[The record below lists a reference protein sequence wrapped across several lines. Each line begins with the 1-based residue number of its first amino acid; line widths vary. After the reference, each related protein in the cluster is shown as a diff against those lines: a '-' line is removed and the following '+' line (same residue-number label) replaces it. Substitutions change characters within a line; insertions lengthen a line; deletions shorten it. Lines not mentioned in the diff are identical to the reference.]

1 MRFPKVRRD
10 ENFDLKMDSSIN
22 SKVFKRVDAIMS
34 IVCDRDPLL
43 PDYDGRG
50 AGLLKL
56 CGKDRDIYEWG
67 VRIKDQHLNEAKPH
81 YIYGFGVGNYERG
94 KKWVFETP
102 YEDKHSRAAEK
113 GDIGRAIGE
122 PFTDEDPGRW
132 TIEIWIPGFT
142 EEDAGFVTAL
152 AKDISFIYDKAMEES
167 LPDYGILS
175 RRTELKVPTLGLD
188 ECSLNGETSYVCY
201 FDADNVAWIKGV
213 SELQDEGFYATKRP
227 HRKLPSLIRYWARLL
242 RQSGESTIWMKRKVG
257 EKDVVWALAGCHP
270 VGISDGKETWEEN
283 HYVLRTFGKWDIERN
298 EGKC

>member
-10 ENFDLKMDSSIN
+10 EDFNLEMDSPIN
-22 SKVFKRVDAIMS
+22 SKVFKRCDTIMS
-34 IVCDRDPLL
+34 IVCDRDPSL

-50 AGLLKL
+50 ARLLEL
-56 CGKDRDIYEWG
+56 CDKDIDEWG
-67 VRIKDQHLNEAKPH
+67 IRIKDQHLNEAKPH

-102 YEDKHSRAAEK
+102 YEDKHSRAAEE

-142 EEDAGFVTAL
+142 KEDEGFVTAL

-175 RRTELKVPTLGLD
+175 RRAELKVPTLKLD
-188 ECSLNGETSYVCY
+188 ERFLNGETSYIVD
-201 FDADNVAWIKGV
+201 FDTDNVAWIKGV

-227 HRKLPSLIRYWARLL
+227 HQKLPSLIRYWARLL
-242 RQSGESTIWMKRKVG
+242 RRSGESIIWMKRKVG
-257 EKDVVWALAGCHP
+257 EKGVVWALAGCHP
-270 VGISDGKETWEEN
+270 VKNGYGEEI
-283 HYVLRTFGKWDIERN
+283 HYALRTFGKLDIEQN